1 MSTWIPISE
10 RLPTREDADE
20 TGNVL
25 KRWKN
30 GDIAPGPWNTKPE
43 TGSTYVAWLP
53 LPRYTPPKPSPTD
66 NEGEG
71 TVSGQFWVVWAEN
84 GGTPVV
90 QHPNEASAT
99 FEAERLARL
108 NPDKRFYVLEAIGL
122 RCVTN
127 MMRVDLRSDEVPF

>member
-1 MSTWIPISE
+1 MSNWIPVSE

-53 LPRYTPPKPSPTD
+53 LPPYTPPKPGPTD
-66 NEGEG
+66 TECANILHYSALACMNHFDFNDDVPLEEQFAMVRRWFAAV
-71 TVSGQFWVVWAEN
+71 TARIERERGQ
-84 GGTPVV
+84 
-90 QHPNEASAT
+90 
-99 FEAERLARL
+99 
-108 NPDKRFYVLEAIGL
+108 
-122 RCVTN
+122 
-127 MMRVDLRSDEVPF
+127 